1 MLGDVLPAMAF
12 ARIGIEL
19 MPQYFAKKVV
29 NSPLFIPEDLEI
41 VTEIAGE
48 SP

>member
-1 MLGDVLPAMAF
+1 MLGDVLPAIAV

-19 MPQYFAKKVV
+19 MPQYLAKKVG
-29 NSPLFIPEDLEI
+29 NSPLFTPDDLEI